1 MSRNPPYLG
10 DIQWLTEQFR
20 KLPTTKKVRLI
31 SKWAEKKRYLSRAL
45 TSSPGH
51 WSNNYAPYTVEI
63 MDCFTPDNPIREV
76 GWMKAG
82 QITATTAVLEN
93 WLGYIIDEDPGPTL
107 YLTGSEDMATTGV
120 EIRIDRMLDSAE
132 LWNKIQSAGKKTRKT
147 GNTKN
152 RKDFAG
158 GFLLTYGGQSVKKL
172 KQVSVKYLA
181 MDELEEL
188 PLFLGKQGDPIA
200 LARVRQKAFEHDKK
214 TLYLSTPISV
224 GGPIHKIFQL
234 GDQRYYYVPCKHC
247 GFMQKL
253 IFQGTREDGK
263 HYGIYYEVDEDFI
276 LVYDSVE
283 YRCQNCLKGWKNFE
297 KTDFLPAGEWRSSAK
312 ARRRLMRSYQL
323 GGEYSPE
330 GNYSWESMVED
341 WLTCWDEKTKRIFD
355 VENLKVFQNT
365 GRGLPFEERGESVK
379 FERVVQFRRQFY
391 EINEINNTQ
400 ILQETGSIGLMVT
413 AAFDVHKDWIAAE
426 IKLWTAGNRSY
437 SLDWRRL
444 EGPTDNLQ
452 SDSWNAV
459 RDIIENES
467 WTSNDGK
474 SYNVIISLI
483 DASYRTDDV
492 YNFVSE
498 YTDGV
503 YAIMGRETP
512 PRTARMPQF
521 SEYRNEKY
529 GITAYNVNATIY
541 KDRLAANLRR
551 DWTAGEVQ
559 PLGYCNFP
567 RDYGDEFFRQYESE
581 EKREK
586 KYTSK
591 SKSRYVWAQKPN
603 TENHAWDCGYY
614 NLAAV
619 DMVCYEVNR
628 SHLDLDR
635 IDHKAFWAYA
645 AESELF
651 YQRIE

>member
-1 MSRNPPYLG
+1 MS
-10 DIQWLTEQFR
+10 DIHDIFR
-20 KLPTTKKVRLI
+20 KRM
-31 SKWAEKKRYLSRAL
+31 R
-45 TSSPGH
+45 
-51 WSNNYAPYTVEI
+51 
-63 MDCFTPDNPIREV
+63 
-76 GWMKAG
+76 
-82 QITATTAVLEN
+82 
-93 WLGYIIDEDPGPTL
+93 
-107 YLTGSEDMATTGV
+107 
-120 EIRIDRMLDSAE
+120 EIRKL
-132 LWNKIQSAGKKTRKT
+132 RKMT
-147 GNTKN
+147 HADAA
-152 RKDFAG
+152 KDMRIPE
-158 GFLLTYGGQSVKKL
+158 S
-172 KQVSVKYLA
+172 S
-181 MDELEEL
+181 
-188 PLFLGKQGDPIA
+188 
-200 LARVRQKAFEHDKK
+200 
-214 TLYLSTPISV
+214 IS
-224 GGPIHKIFQL
+224 H
-234 GDQRYYYVPCKHC
+234 
-247 GFMQKL
+247 
-253 IFQGTREDGK
+253 
-263 HYGIYYEVDEDFI
+263 
-276 LVYDSVE
+276 
-283 YRCQNCLKGWKNFE
+283 
-297 KTDFLPAGEWRSSAK
+297 
-312 ARRRLMRSYQL
+312 
-323 GGEYSPE
+323 
-330 GNYSWESMVED
+330 
-341 WLTCWDEKTKRIFD
+341 
-355 VENLKVFQNT
+355 
-365 GRGLPFEERGESVK
+365 FEERGESVK